1 MNMPSGAIHL
11 SREVRFSIDRDW
23 VLGAHGAEGF
33 EHALPVTN
41 SWGGWPS
48 AVGIAPY
55 LTLRIEVSGVPD
67 ATTGYLV
74 NIRELDLLMR
84 RHAIPLAARLLD
96 AEGVRLTGFELVRGV
111 RAALAAEVPGHC
123 RLEALRLSTTPFLS
137 YAILESE
144 PNMVE
149 LTQSFEFSASHR
161 LHVPA
166 LSDEDNRRIF
176 GKCNNPRGHGHN
188 YQLEVTIADSGNPV
202 PGLPLP
208 EFEARVKRAVIDRLD
223 HKHLNE
229 DVPEFA
235 KVNPSVEN
243 IAQVV
248 WGLLGDQLRPAKLR
262 RVRVWE
268 TAKTYAEYSGA

>member
-1 MNMPSGAIHL
+1 MTLAAGPIRLA
-11 SREVRFSIDRDW
+11 REVRFSIDRDW
-23 VLGAHGAEGF
+23 VLGAHGEEGF

-48 AVGIAPY
+48 AVGISPY
-55 LTLRIEVSGVPD
+55 LTLQIEVSGIPD

-74 NIRELDLLMR
+74 NIRELDVLMR
-84 RHAIPLAARLLD
+84 LHAIPLAARLLD
-96 AEGVRLTGFELVRGV
+96 AEGVRLTGVELVRGV
-111 RAALAAEVPGHC
+111 RDAIAAEIPAHC
-123 RLEALRLSTTPFLS
+123 RLEALRLSTTPFLT
-137 YAILESE
+137 YAIIESE
-144 PNMVE
+144 PTMVE

-161 LHVPA
+161 LHVPT
-166 LSDEDNRRIF
+166 LSDDENRRIF

-188 YQLEVTIADSGNPV
+188 YQLEVTIADPASPA

-208 EFEARVKRAVIDRLD
+208 EFEARVKKAVIDHLD

-235 KVNPSVEN
+235 TVNPSVEN
-243 IAQVV
+243 IAKVV
-248 WGLLGDQLRPAKLR
+248 WGLLGDHLRPAKLR

-268 TAKTYAEYSGA
+268 TAKTYAEYAGV